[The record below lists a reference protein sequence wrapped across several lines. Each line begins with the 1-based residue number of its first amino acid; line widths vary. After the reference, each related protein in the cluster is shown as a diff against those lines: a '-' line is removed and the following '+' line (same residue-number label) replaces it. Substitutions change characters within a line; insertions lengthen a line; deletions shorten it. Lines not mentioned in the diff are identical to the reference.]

1 MFSKRRVRIWDSFLM
16 YLTIYDY
23 CSCIFL
29 NMFRIDLF
37 ELTFLGKK
45 TDIDS
50 IQMYS
55 KRFFYSQWYFILT
68 GTHVLL

>member
-1 MFSKRRVRIWDSFLM
+1 MFSKRRVRLWDSFLV

-29 NMFRIDLF
+29 NTFRIDLF

-50 IQMYS
+50 IQ
-55 KRFFYSQWYFILT
+55 
-68 GTHVLL
+68 